1 MRWPVFA
8 LLVYGLLAL
17 QIGLS
22 DAASI
27 DTAYGRLQPW
37 TLLPLAVFVGMS
49 TTPYIALAAWII
61 CGLLLDMTTTW
72 STGLTLIGPNALGYL
87 AGGYVLLQFR
97 TMLIRRHPLAL
108 ASMTLLCGIGVQLI
122 VVAIM
127 SFRGIYEL
135 QPDWTGSS
143 QLLLR
148 GLNLLYSAGL
158 AFALAPIFN
167 GLSPLMGFQNA
178 AKIGPRGMAR

>member
-8 LLVYGLLAL
+8 LLVYLLLAL
-17 QIGLS
+17 QIGLADS
-22 DAASI
+22 AAI

-37 TLLPLAVFVGMS
+37 MLLPLAVFVGMS
-49 TTPYIALAAWII
+49 ASPYVAITAWAI
-61 CGLLLDMTTTW
+61 CGLMLDLTTTW

-97 TMLIRRHPLAL
+97 TMMIRRHPLAL

-127 SFRGIYEL
+127 TFRSIYEL

-143 QLLLR
+143 QLILR
-148 GLNLLYSAGL
+148 GLNLLYSAVM
-158 AFALAPIFN
+158 AFFLAPLFN
-167 GLSPLMGFQNA
+167 GISPVMGFTSA
-178 AKIGPRGMAR
+178 GKSGMRINRI